1 MFTKWSNRIRAV
13 APRRYLPLACVVA
26 LALAMPRTDMTHAGH
41 ASCSS
46 GAWMPADLAE
56 VFRAPP
62 EAADGWHSR
71 MNMEAGLA
79 RIFVNQAIA
88 GAGRRLEDD
97 HCRQVLTDF
106 NDGRGRTLERALAES
121 ARNPGEFLDRVWFVD
136 GTRTEQCLHNQGLA
150 AYTAPG
156 SRVIWICGAR
166 FADPIYSLQG
176 TYGEIVIIHE
186 LLHTLGLRENPP
198 SSKHI
203 TNQVRRRCGDV
214 NIG

>member
-1 MFTKWSNRIRAV
+1 MT
-13 APRRYLPLACVVA
+13 
-26 LALAMPRTDMTHAGH
+26 MPRSQIKHADHG
-41 ASCSS
+41 SCSN
-46 GAWMPADLAE
+46 GAAIPGYLADI
-56 VFRAPP
+56 FRAPP
-62 EAADGWHSR
+62 NAADGWHSR

-97 HCRQVLTDF
+97 QCRQVLTDF
-106 NDGRGRTLERALAES
+106 DDARGRTLAAALAES
-121 ARNPGEFLDRVWFVD
+121 AKDPAEFLARIWFLD

-156 SRVIWICGAR
+156 SRVIWVCGAR

-186 LLHTLGLRENPP
+186 LLHTLGLPENPP
-198 SSKHI
+198 SSAQI
-203 TNQVRRRCGDV
+203 TKQVRRRCGNV